1 MDKWKIFVTRRIPE
15 LGLKKLREKCEVE
28 INLLNRA
35 LAKKEIIEG
44 LRSKDALYCLLT
56 DTIDE
61 EVIISNPNLRIIAN
75 YAVGYE
81 NVDVKA
87 ATENGVAV
95 TNTPGVLTDTTADLA
110 WSLIL
115 SVSRRI
121 IEADRFTR
129 KSEFK
134 GWDPLLFLGGDTYR
148 KTLGIVGAGR
158 IGTAVAKRSRGFE
171 MKVLYFD
178 IRANEKIEKEVG
190 AQRVSLA
197 QLLKNSDFISV
208 HIPLSEKTHHL
219 IGEKEFELMKSNSY
233 LINTSRGPIV
243 DEKALVR
250 VLKQRRIAGAGLDVY
265 EKEPKLTLGLTELDN
280 VVLLPHIGSASHE
293 TRNQMA
299 LLAAENC
306 LAALEGKMPANIVN
320 PEVLGK

>member
-28 INLLNRA
+28 INSLNRA
-35 LAKKEIIEG
+35 LTKKEIIEG
-44 LRSKDALYCLLT
+44 LRGKDALYCLLT

-61 EVIISNPNLRIIAN
+61 EIIISNPNLRIIAN

-81 NVDVKA
+81 NIDVKA

-129 KSEFK
+129 KGEFK
-134 GWDPLLFLGGDTYR
+134 GWDPLLFLGGDIYR

-178 IRANEKIEKEVG
+178 IRANKEIEKGVG
-190 AQRVSLA
+190 AHRVSLA

-219 IGEKEFELMKSNSY
+219 IGEKEFELMKPNSY

-250 VLKQRRIAGAGLDVY
+250 VLKQKRIAGAGLDVY

-280 VVLLPHIGSASHE
+280 IVLLPHIGSASYE

-306 LAALEGKMPANIVN
+306 LAALEGKVPSHFVN

>member
-28 INLLNRA
+28 INSLNRA
-35 LAKKEIIEG
+35 LTKKEIIEG
-44 LRSKDALYCLLT
+44 LRGKDALYCLLT

-61 EVIISNPNLRIIAN
+61 EIIISNPNLRIIAN

-81 NVDVKA
+81 NIDVKA

-129 KSEFK
+129 KGEFK
-134 GWDPLLFLGGDTYR
+134 GWDPLLFLGGDIYR

-178 IRANEKIEKEVG
+178 IRANKEIEKGVG
-190 AQRVSLA
+190 AHRVSLA

-219 IGEKEFELMKSNSY
+219 IGEKEFELMKPNSY

-250 VLKQRRIAGAGLDVY
+250 VLKQKRIAGAGLDVY

-280 VVLLPHIGSASHE
+280 IVLLPHIGSASYE

-306 LAALEGKMPANIVN
+306 LAALEGKVPSHLVN
-320 PEVLGK
+320 PEVWS

>member
-1 MDKWKIFVTRRIPE
+1 MDRWRVFVTRKVPE
-15 LGLKKLREKCEVE
+15 LGLKKLGEKCEVK
-28 INLLNRA
+28 INLLDRA
-35 LAKKEIIEG
+35 LTKKEIIEG
-44 LRSKDALYCLLT
+44 LKDKDALYCLLT

-61 EVIISNPNLRIIAN
+61 EIIASNPNLRVITN

-81 NVDVKA
+81 NIDVKA
-87 ATENGVAV
+87 ATKNGVAI

-115 SVSRRI
+115 SVSTRI

-129 KSEFK
+129 KGEFK
-134 GWDPLLFLGGDTYR
+134 GWNPLLFLGGDIYR

-171 MKVLYFD
+171 MKILYFD
-178 IRANEKIEKEVG
+178 IRANKEIEKEVG
-190 AQRVSLA
+190 AHRVSLV
-197 QLLKNSDFISV
+197 QLLKNSDFVSV
-208 HIPLSEKTHHL
+208 HIPLSGETRHL
-219 IGEKEFELMKSNSY
+219 IGEKEFELMKPNSY

-243 DEKALVR
+243 DEKTLVR

-306 LAALEGKMPANIVN
+306 LAVLEGQIPSHFVN
-320 PEVLGK
+320 PEVWS

>member
-1 MDKWKIFVTRRIPE
+1 MNRWRVFVTRKVPE
-15 LGLKKLREKCEVE
+15 LGLKKLGEKCEVE
-28 INLLNRA
+28 TNPLDRA
-35 LAKKEIIEG
+35 LTKKEIIEG

-56 DTIDE
+56 DIIDE
-61 EVIISNPNLRIIAN
+61 EIIASNPNLKVISN

-81 NVDVKA
+81 NIDVKA

-115 SVSRRI
+115 SVSRI
-121 IEADRFTR
+121 ITEADRFTR
-129 KSEFK
+129 KGEFK
-134 GWDPLLFLGGDTYR
+134 GWNPLLFLGGDVYR

-171 MKVLYFD
+171 MKILYFD
-178 IRANEKIEKEVG
+178 IWANKEIEKEVG
-190 AQRVSLA
+190 AHRVSLV
-197 QLLKNSDFISV
+197 QLLKNSDFVSI
-208 HIPLSEKTHHL
+208 HIPLSGQTHHL
-219 IGEKEFELMKSNSY
+219 IGEKEFELMKPNSY

-243 DEKALVR
+243 DEKTLVR
-250 VLKQRRIAGAGLDVY
+250 VLKQRRIAGAALDVY

-293 TRNQMA
+293 TRSQMA
-299 LLAAENC
+299 LIAAENC

-320 PEVLGK
+320 PEVWS

>member
-1 MDKWKIFVTRRIPE
+1 MDKWRVFVTRKVPE
-15 LGLKKLREKCEVE
+15 LGLKKLGEKCEVE
-28 INLLNRA
+28 TNPLDRA
-35 LAKKEIIEG
+35 LTKKEIIEG

-56 DTIDE
+56 DIIDE
-61 EVIISNPNLRIIAN
+61 EIIISNPNLKVIAN

-81 NVDVKA
+81 NIDVKA
-87 ATENGVAV
+87 ATENRVAI
-95 TNTPGVLTDTTADLA
+95 TNTPGVLTDTTADLT

-121 IEADRFTR
+121 TEADRFTR
-129 KSEFK
+129 KGEFK
-134 GWDPLLFLGGDTYR
+134 GWDPLLFLGGDVYR

-171 MKVLYFD
+171 MKILYFD
-178 IRANEKIEKEVG
+178 IRANKEIEKEVG
-190 AQRVSLA
+190 AHRVSLV
-197 QLLKNSDFISV
+197 QLLKNSDFVSV
-208 HIPLSEKTHHL
+208 HIPLSGETHHL
-219 IGEKEFELMKSNSY
+219 IGEKEFELMKPNSY

-243 DEKALVR
+243 DEKTLVR

-306 LAALEGKMPANIVN
+306 LAVLEGKIPSHFVN
-320 PEVLGK
+320 PEVWS

>member
-28 INLLNRA
+28 TNLLDRA
-35 LAKKEIIEG
+35 LTKKEIIEG

-61 EVIISNPNLRIIAN
+61 EIIISNPNLRIIAN

-81 NVDVKA
+81 NIDVKA

-95 TNTPGVLTDTTADLA
+95 THTPGVLTDTTADLA

-129 KSEFK
+129 KGEFK
-134 GWDPLLFLGGDTYR
+134 GWDPLLFLGGDIYR

-178 IRANEKIEKEVG
+178 IRANKEIEKGVG
-190 AQRVSLA
+190 AHRVSLA

-219 IGEKEFELMKSNSY
+219 IGEKEFELMKPNSY

-280 VVLLPHIGSASHE
+280 IVLLPHIGSASHE

-306 LAALEGKMPANIVN
+306 LAALEGKVPSHLVN
-320 PEVLGK
+320 PEVWS

>member
-35 LAKKEIIEG
+35 LTKKEIIEG

-61 EVIISNPNLRIIAN
+61 EIIISNPNLRIIAN

-81 NVDVKA
+81 NIDVKA

-129 KSEFK
+129 KGEFK
-134 GWDPLLFLGGDTYR
+134 GWDPLLFLGGDIYR

-171 MKVLYFD
+171 MKILYFD
-178 IRANEKIEKEVG
+178 VRVNKEIEKEVG
-190 AQRVSLA
+190 AHRVSLT

-208 HIPLSEKTHHL
+208 HIPLSEKTYHL
-219 IGEKEFELMKSNSY
+219 IGEKEFELMKPNSY

-280 VVLLPHIGSASHE
+280 IVLLPHIGSASYE

-306 LAALEGKMPANIVN
+306 LAALEGKVPSHLVN
-320 PEVLGK
+320 PEVWS